1 MLKRSIAVVLTIV
14 MLLCVTGC
22 NRVRLTTGLTR
33 SQFARV
39 DGVVVSMD
47 VAKLLLAEY
56 KYSYEQLFDS
66 QVWNKKM
73 GELTTEEY
81 VKNKV
86 GDTVKNIVFAG
97 NMSKELRID
106 LTEDER
112 IQIENAAKDYMESL
126 DDDASETISADA
138 VEEFYYYLLLADK
151 GFYGVTDSVDTKVST
166 DEARRIYVQY
176 IFFGTTEYDEEHNV
190 VSLTKGEKQVKKGN
204 AENVLSRVTAG
215 EDFLVLA
222 GECSDDLK
230 NSMELGQGEYDKD
243 FEKAAFMLES
253 GEISP
258 VVETEYGYY
267 IIKCINYNV
276 ESDYEEQ
283 SRKVVLARRRDLYT
297 EQYLKYANNK
307 PIEFNDSFWEK
318 IDINDLDAGSG
329 MLYTI
334 YNEYFY

>member
-1 MLKRSIAVVLTIV
+1 MLKRSMTVLLTLV
-14 MLLCVTGC
+14 MLLCVSGC
-22 NRVRLTTGLTR
+22 NRVRLTTGLTKK
-33 SQFARV
+33 QFARV
-39 DGVVVSMD
+39 DGVVVGMD
-47 VAKLLLAEY
+47 VAELLLSEY

-66 QVWNKKM
+66 QVWDKKM
-73 GELTTEEY
+73 SGLTTEEY

-86 GDTVKNIVFAG
+86 GDTVKNIIFAG

-112 IQIENAAKDYMESL
+112 IQIENAAEDYMESL
-126 DDDASETISADA
+126 DEDASDKISIDA

-176 IFFGTTEYDEEHNV
+176 IFFGTTQYDAEHNV
-190 VSLTKGEKQVKKGN
+190 VSLSKGEKLAKKDN
-204 AENVLSRVTAG
+204 AEEALDRALDG

-222 GECSDDLK
+222 AEFSDDLK
-230 NSMELGQGEYDKD
+230 NSMELGQGEYDKA

-276 ESDYEEQ
+276 ESDYDEQ
-283 SRKVVLARRRDLYT
+283 SEKVVLARRKDLYT
-297 EQYLKYANNK
+297 EQYLEYANNK
-307 PIEFNDSFWEK
+307 PVEFNDRFWNDV
-318 IDINDLDAGSG
+318 DIRKLESGSG